1 MKVKE
6 LAETLE
12 MEPILLEEGDR
23 EITGIYVCD
32 LLSRVMSEC
41 EAGNAWITI
50 QTHLNVV
57 AVAELNDAA
66 CIIVP
71 ENIAVNATTVE
82 KAMEKKINILKS
94 HMTAYEICWK
104 MHELME

>member
-1 MKVKE
+1 MNVRE
-6 LAETLE
+6 LAEALE

-23 EITGIYVCD
+23 EVTGIYVCD

-71 ENIAVNATTVE
+71 EDIAVNATTVE
-82 KAMEKKINILKS
+82 KAMEKKVNILKS
-94 HMTAYEICWK
+94 PMTAYELCWK
-104 MHELME
+104 MHQLME

>member
-1 MKVKE
+1 MNVRE
-6 LAETLE
+6 LADALE
-12 MEPILLEEGDR
+12 MEQILLEDGDR
-23 EITGIYVCD
+23 EVTGIYVCD

-50 QTHLNVV
+50 QTHLNVI

-71 ENIAVNATTVE
+71 ENIAVSPGTIE
-82 KAMEKKINILKS
+82 KAMEKKVNILRS
-94 HMTAYEICWK
+94 SMTAYEICWK
-104 MHELME
+104 IHELTV